1 MEVLYLD
8 MSIRLKFHTS
18 LNWTLSAV
26 DISRSGI
33 HWHHLLFVCHASHPH
48 HGMFCIIF
56 THSRLLHTHVT
67 HPAEWDTHGVL
78 WRQKLP
84 YY

>member
-33 HWHHLLFVCHASHPH
+33 H
-48 HGMFCIIF
+48 
-56 THSRLLHTHVT
+56 
-67 HPAEWDTHGVL
+67 
-78 WRQKLP
+78 
-84 YY
+84 